1 MGVKSNFVQWRGQV
15 KKDLAA
21 MSMGRDE
28 AVRKLLSLIVTE
40 VRESREGGMIDY
52 PNAYDPRSK
61 QYNPFPGATI
71 ARRRGGGKIYHH
83 GAFVKRT
90 GRLIR
95 GFADLRWTGNTASN
109 GTDLR
114 AEVTGSGR
122 GELEVISYSERIL
135 RFHPVNRKTV
145 HVIGT
150 GSASR
155 SARSDRGIVQRASR
169 KVSRGWAVMTKKAI
183 DAGFRRAGGG
193 IR

>member
-40 VRESREGGMIDY
+40 VRQDGFISSAG
-52 PNAYDPRSK
+52 AYNPHRK

-71 ARRRGGGKIYHH
+71 PRRRGGGNIYHH
-83 GAFVKRT
+83 SKFVNRT
-90 GRLIR
+90 GDLKR

-114 AEVTGSGR
+114 AEVTGSGK
-122 GELEVISYSERIL
+122 GELEVIGYSERIL
-135 RFHPVNRKTV
+135 RYHPVNRKTV

-183 DAGFRRAGGG
+183 DAGFRKAGGG